1 MLMITKKLNQPFQLV
16 FMNWKALE
24 NYQLYLDEV
33 EIPTAEILNLEQINE
48 KYQYLQELYL
58 ENFQSESWKN
68 FINLKEDILSE
79 IAKYKN
85 VPTAVM
91 KKVQNHFQE
100 QISVQRLADHAGVD
114 RSYLYTLFRRNLGM
128 GPREYLTIFRLS
140 RAADLLSYSGHSVE
154 HIATACGY
162 RDPLVFSKAFK
173 THYGK
178 TPSAYRDN

>member
-1 MLMITKKLNQPFQLV
+1 MGEKGIGRLSVTYLGNHMLMITKKLNQPFQLV

-79 IAKYKN
+79 IAKYKKCSN
-85 VPTAVM
+85 SSHEKSPESFSGKRAW
-91 KKVQNHFQE
+91 NIFYYF
-100 QISVQRLADHAGVD
+100 
-114 RSYLYTLFRRNLGM
+114 RSN
-128 GPREYLTIFRLS
+128 
-140 RAADLLSYSGHSVE
+140 
-154 HIATACGY
+154 
-162 RDPLVFSKAFK
+162 K
-173 THYGK
+173 
-178 TPSAYRDN
+178 

>member
-91 KKVQNHFQE
+91 KKSR
-100 QISVQRLADHAGVD
+100 I
-114 RSYLYTLFRRNLGM
+114 
-128 GPREYLTIFRLS
+128 IFRK
-140 RAADLLSYSGHSVE
+140 RAWNIFYYFRSN
-154 HIATACGY
+154 
-162 RDPLVFSKAFK
+162 K
-173 THYGK
+173 
-178 TPSAYRDN
+178 